1 MHSFLRTLTTDQ
13 RKRVVDAITSA
24 LEITFTEDGARQT
37 QAEIKRRFEM
47 CLAMVAELRTDL
59 RWSFARISDTLPLGA
74 RQTQAEIKRRFEMCL
89 AMVAELRTDL
99 RWSFARISDTLPT
112 ALRAKLD
119 GADWNPSTRNSWTKD
134 ETTGLILPPGA
145 R

>member
-24 LEITFTEDGARQT
+24 LEITFTED
-37 QAEIKRRFEM
+37 
-47 CLAMVAELRTDL
+47 
-59 RWSFARISDTLPLGA
+59 GA